1 MTTFNDRER
10 AFESKYAL
18 DQEQEFKAMSRRNR
32 MLGQWAGEKLGKS
45 GEELDAYAREV
56 VRSDFQEAGDE
67 DVFRKLAGDLQGK
80 VGEDEIRTQMARFL
94 EEARAKVAEDTVGHN

>member
-10 AFESKYAL
+10 AFESKFAL

-32 MLGQWAGEKLGKS
+32 MLGEWAGEKLGKS
-45 GEELDAYAREV
+45 GEELEAYVRDV

-67 DVFRKLAGDLQGK
+67 DVLRKVAADLQGQAD
-80 VGEDEIRTQMARFL
+80 ETEIRSRMQELLEQARQQ
-94 EEARAKVAEDTVGHN
+94 VAQGR